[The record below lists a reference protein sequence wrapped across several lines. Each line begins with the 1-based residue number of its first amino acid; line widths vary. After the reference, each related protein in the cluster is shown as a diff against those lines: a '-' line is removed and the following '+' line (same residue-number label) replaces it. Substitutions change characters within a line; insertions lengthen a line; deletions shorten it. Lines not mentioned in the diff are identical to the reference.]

1 MSSSIHRQPCSSAA
15 TDDADVA
22 DQTISEILASDSDD
36 ANGSS
41 PFEAVANAEEHEIGN
56 VTDPSQSYTDPS
68 GSVLSGGLMS
78 PAPTPN
84 AGPRSVFDRLIS
96 PSNYTGTHKTLHA
109 ISTKKRHNDKASLQV
124 DAPMEDD
131 LTSLQ
136 IASTSIQSPT
146 FAATSNT
153 SSSSREGDDAAV
165 ATDPSTAASVAE
177 AVESASTAGHIESDE
192 RGDGS
197 EQNAQ
202 NRERN
207 SDYTQQNVFE
217 RLTKTVT
224 ASYAVKHQA
233 EG

>member
-1 MSSSIHRQPCSSAA
+1 
-15 TDDADVA
+15 
-22 DQTISEILASDSDD
+22 
-36 ANGSS
+36 
-41 PFEAVANAEEHEIGN
+41 
-56 VTDPSQSYTDPS
+56 
-68 GSVLSGGLMS
+68 MS
-78 PAPTPN
+78 PAPNSN

-109 ISTKKRHNDKASLQV
+109 LSTKKRHNDKASLQV

-165 ATDPSTAASVAE
+165 VATAASTAASVAD
-177 AVESASTAGHIESDE
+177 AVESASMAGHIESDE
-192 RGDGS
+192 QGDSS

-202 NRERN
+202 NRERI